1 MRVSEGQRETA
12 GETAGAMGQCSDVA
26 RPSLFSIEPFEDD
39 STGPA
44 VHGVLH
50 RPPGPSARGLVLTH
64 GAGSDC
70 EAPLLRAIADAF
82 ARAGVVVLRCDLP
95 FRQARPVGPPS
106 PATATRDRDGLRRAV
121 TVLRSVVNGHIS
133 LGGHSYGGRQASVLL
148 AEEPALAETLMV
160 LSYPL
165 HPPRRPRE
173 LRTEHFRALHTPTL
187 FVHGSRDPFGS
198 LGELNKAIQLIP
210 ARTMLVTV
218 EGVGHDLARGGL
230 DTPLA
235 SIVEAFGRFRSG

>member
-1 MRVSEGQRETA
+1 MTDVVSRA
-12 GETAGAMGQCSDVA
+12 LS
-26 RPSLFSIEPFEDD
+26 SIEPFEDA
-39 STGPA
+39 SAGPA
-44 VHGVLH
+44 VRGLLH
-50 RPPGPSARGLVLTH
+50 RPPGPSARGIVLTH

-70 EAPLLRAIADAF
+70 EAPLLRALGGAF

-106 PATATRDRDGLRRAV
+106 PATAARDREGLRRAV
-121 TVLRSVVNGHIS
+121 AALRSVVNGPIS
-133 LGGHSYGGRQASVLL
+133 LGGHSYGGRQASLLL
-148 AEEPALAETLMV
+148 AEEPALAETLV
-160 LSYPL
+160 LLSYPL

-187 FVHGSRDPFGS
+187 FVHGSCDPFGS
-198 LGELNKAIQLIP
+198 LAELNAAMRLIP

-218 EGVGHDLARGGL
+218 EGAGHDLARGGP

-235 SIVEAFGRFRSG
+235 PIVEAFKRFRSG